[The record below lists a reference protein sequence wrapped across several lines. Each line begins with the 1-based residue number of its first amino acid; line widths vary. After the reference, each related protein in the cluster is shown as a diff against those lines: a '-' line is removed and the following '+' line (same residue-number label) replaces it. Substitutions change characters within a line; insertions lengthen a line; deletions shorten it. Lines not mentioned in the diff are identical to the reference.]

1 MGGEKNIYIYMHIH
15 MYVFMYECLLI
26 LSFLIKYILS
36 LFVMGTVYQVK
47 TSGKDSVFWMLAWE
61 LKKQQAGDYIKY
73 IRL

>member
-1 MGGEKNIYIYMHIH
+1 MGGGEKHIYIYMHIH

-47 TSGKDSVFWMLAWE
+47 TSGMDSVF
-61 LKKQQAGDYIKY
+61 
-73 IRL
+73 